1 VNPKPTPSPSPED
14 EKNVTSE
21 EMPDPTKPVL
31 KAIPLQPGEHPSEGE
46 TSEPTSS
53 PFPSETV
60 VKAIKPTGSP
70 VEIRRAIPVVRP
82 TPQAS
87 EPEVRRAEPVDQDE
101 SN

>member
-1 VNPKPTPSPSPED
+1 MVDPKPTPSPSPEA
-14 EKNVTSE
+14 EKEGTSE

-31 KAIPLQPGEHPSEGE
+31 KAIPVQPSEGE
-46 TSEPTSS
+46 KSEPTSS
-53 PFPSETV
+53 PVPPETV
-60 VKAIKPTGSP
+60 TKAIKPTGSP